1 MNMET
6 HTLMDGKV
14 HLYKRDRS
22 SYWQCSTYMDGR
34 NHRVSTKE
42 ESLPIAKEFAKEKYN
57 IVFNGLE
64 PEGPQIAEQIGK
76 EHGIKT
82 IYSPAN
88 MLKPE
93 EIKAMI
99 EQGISTFGAID
110 VLVNNAGIQFVSPVE
125 DFPEDKWNAIIGI
138 NLTSAFHTTKHVWKK
153 MKEQKFGRIINIAS
167 AHGLVASEF
176 KSAYVSAKHGLVGFT
191 KTIALEGAPFN
202 ITANAICPG
211 YVKTPLVEKQIAD
224 QARTHNIPESEVIS
238 KIMLE
243 KQAVKEFVTVES
255 LGKLALFLA
264 GDTANTL
271 TGTAIPVDGGWN
283 AQ

>member
-1 MNMET
+1 MKT
-6 HTLMDGKV
+6 VLITG
-14 HLYKRDRS
+14 
-22 SYWQCSTYMDGR
+22 STSGIG
-34 NHRVSTKE
+34 
-42 ESLPIAKEFAKEKYN
+42 LGIAKEFAKEKYT

-64 PEGPQIAEQIGK
+64 ADGAQIAENMGK
-76 EHGIKT
+76 EYGIKT
-82 IYSPAN
+82 MYSSAN

-93 EIKAMI
+93 EIKEMI
-99 EQGISTFGAID
+99 EQAISTFGSVD

-125 DFPEDKWNAIIGI
+125 DFPTDKWNAIIAI
-138 NLTSAFHTTKHVWKK
+138 NLTSAFHTTQNVWKQ

-167 AHGLVASEF
+167 AHGLVASAF

-224 QARTHNIPESEVIS
+224 QAKTHNIPESEVIN

-243 KQAVKEFVTVES
+243 KQAVKEFVTVETI
-255 LGKLALFLA
+255 GKLAVFLA
-264 GDTANTL
+264 KEEAKTI
-271 TGTAIPVDGGWN
+271 TGTALPVDGGWT